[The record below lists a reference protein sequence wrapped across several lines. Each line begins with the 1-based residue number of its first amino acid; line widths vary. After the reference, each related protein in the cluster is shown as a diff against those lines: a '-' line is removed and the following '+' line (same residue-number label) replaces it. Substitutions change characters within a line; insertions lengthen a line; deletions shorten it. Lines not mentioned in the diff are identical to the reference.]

1 MRENPSFYINV
12 DACLLFSI
20 KNLSYFIISFLEV
33 TKVYVLNILQKF
45 FYKSVS
51 CSNYRLQHFPSQ
63 LNNSQKAK

>member
-12 DACLLFSI
+12 DACLLFLI
-20 KNLSYFIISFLEV
+20 KHLLYFIISFLEV

-51 CSNYRLQHFPSQ
+51 CSN
-63 LNNSQKAK
+63 